1 MEIFGIGFP
10 ELLFIFVIALIV
22 LGPRN
27 MVKTSRQVSDGI
39 NKIVTSNTWKS
50 VIKSTQEIRD
60 MQDKII
66 QDTGLPET
74 LRDFQEK
81 TRDLVNPS
89 IPILRS
95 TSNNSIS
102 SSIDH
107 ETPTVVLGIPNKPD
121 EINQIYNE
129 QSANNIKA
137 E

>member
-39 NKIVTSNTWKS
+39 NKIITSNTWKS

-89 IPILRS
+89 IPKLGS

-102 SSIDH
+102 SSIVH
-107 ETPTVVLGIPNKPD
+107 ETPTEVLGIPNKPD
-121 EINQIYNE
+121 EIKQIYIE
-129 QSANNIKA
+129 QPANNNKA